1 MNYADEIAEWR
12 ANRLKKLI
20 AGDGWVTLVGLFW
33 LKPEEN
39 RFGSAVDNQIVMDY
53 PALPGH
59 VGTFFL
65 AGGKVSFESAP
76 DAAVMHA
83 GEPVTRLVMKTD
95 AKGDP
100 TVLTLGTLNFHVI
113 ERGEL
118 FGIRVKDSN
127 ADARLRFK
135 GLDYFDADPAWRF
148 EAQFE
153 TCSPMKKVTIMNV
166 LGMEEEMD
174 SPGAVVFERNGKS
187 YRLDTVLEPGESD
200 YFVMFA
206 DRTNGRQTYGAGRF
220 LYVSPPDDGKTVI
233 DFNKA
238 YTPPCA
244 FSRFATCPL
253 PPPQNRLPI
262 DVTAGEL
269 KYEGSDH

>member
-1 MNYADEIAEWR
+1 VNHADEIAEWR
-12 ANRLKKLI
+12 ANRLKKLT

-53 PALPGH
+53 PALPEH

-65 AGGKVSFESAP
+65 DGGKVTFEAAP
-76 DAAVMHA
+76 DAKVMQA
-83 GEPVTRLVMKTD
+83 GEPATRLVMKTD

-100 TVLTLGTLNFHVI
+100 TVLTLGTLGFQII

-127 ADARLRFK
+127 AAARLHFK

-148 EAQFE
+148 EAKFE
-153 TCSPMKKVTIMNV
+153 TFSPMKKMTIMNV

-174 SPGAVVFERNGKS
+174 SPGAVVFELDGES

-206 DRTNGRQTYGAGRF
+206 DATNGRQTYGAGRF

-262 DVTAGEL
+262 EVTAGEL
-269 KYEGSDH
+269 KYAGSDH